1 MSEFTS
7 YAPGT
12 PSWIDLATTDP
23 DGAKTFY
30 AGIFDW
36 TAEDVPTDTGTY
48 TMFMLKGKP
57 VAAVFAMA
65 EEMADR
71 GFPPHWVTYITVD
84 DVDSATVRVVAAGG
98 TVVQAPYDVT
108 DSGRMAVALDP
119 GGASFAL
126 WQPGSHFGS
135 AFANEHGSFTWNEL
149 QTSDPDRAAAFYS
162 AALGW
167 EAESAEMPSGITYTS
182 FRVGDRAVAGMMAIQ
197 PEWGPVPPNW
207 AVYLAVDDCDK
218 AVAAASELGGSVEMP
233 AADIPDVGRFAL
245 LKDPQGAYFY
255 VMAGM

>member
-30 AGIFDW
+30 AGIFGW
-36 TAEDVPTDTGTY
+36 TVVDVPTGAGVY

-57 VAAVFAMA
+57 VAAVFGIGEDMA
-65 EEMADR
+65 AR
-71 GFPPHWVTYITVD
+71 GVPPHWVTYMAVD
-84 DVDSATVRVVAAGG
+84 DVDEAAARVTSAGG
-98 TVVQAPYDVT
+98 TVVQAPRDVM
-108 DSGRMAVALDP
+108 DSGRMAMALDP
-119 GGASFAL
+119 TGASFAL
-126 WQPGSHFGS
+126 WQAGAHFGS

-149 QTSDPDRAAAFYS
+149 QTNDPDRAAAFY
-162 AALGW
+162 AAVLGW
-167 EAESAEMPSGITYTS
+167 EAESAEMPTGITYTS
-182 FRVGDRAVAGMMAIQ
+182 FKVGDRAVAGMMAIQ

-207 AVYLAVDDCDK
+207 GVYLAVDDCDD
-218 AVAAASELGGSVEMP
+218 AVAKALELGGVVEMSP
-233 AADIPDVGRFAL
+233 SDIPDVGRFAL

-255 VMAGM
+255 VLAGM